1 MKYPRKRS
9 QELVERRK
17 RTIRVLLYLNSAVWL
32 LNGGNF
38 IYKMIVDNNTVTA
51 ALVAFFFLIN
61 ILALVLVARILEDPE
76 KWVYVTALVILSLNT
91 LLIFI
96 GFPDILDVLS
106 LFINAAI
113 FANLIPLKAYYYK
126 ES

>member
-17 RTIRVLLYLNSAVWL
+17 RTVRVLLYLNSAMWL
-32 LNGGNF
+32 LNGGNI
-38 IYKMIVDNNTVTA
+38 IYKMIADSNTVTA

-61 ILALVLVARILEDPE
+61 ILALILVARILEDRE
-76 KWVYVTALVILSLNT
+76 KWVYVTALVILEIST

-96 GFPDILDVLS
+96 GFPDILDAIL
-106 LFINAAI
+106 LLINAAI
-113 FANLIPLKAYYYK
+113 FVNLIPLKAYYYK
-126 ES
+126 EA

>member
-38 IYKMIVDNNTVTA
+38 VYKMLADSNTVTA
-51 ALVAFFFLIN
+51 GLVAFFFLIN
-61 ILALVLVARILEDPE
+61 ILALILIARILEDRE
-76 KWVYVTALVILSLNT
+76 KWVYVTALVILGLST

-96 GFPDILDVLS
+96 GFPDILDALS
-106 LFINAAI
+106 LLINAAI
-113 FANLIPLKAYYYK
+113 FINLIPLKAYYYK
-126 ES
+126 EL